1 MRVFLS
7 YAGEHRAV
15 ADSLALRLR
24 QDGHSVFF
32 DRDELPA
39 AESFD
44 NRIRKGLR
52 RSDLLVFLISPES
65 VATGAYAVTEM
76 ELAREHWPNPS
87 GRVLPVMVAPTPYD
101 QIPGYLKAVTVL
113 EPKGNVEADVASA
126 VERLAQK
133 RWRRRLVAVA
143 GVGSLLVALA
153 VGAYLYLRP
162 PAKERE
168 YRRTY
173 YAGFSQIPDSEA
185 AIWLLGRR
193 SDWEGSVVDGTYRL
207 CNVTGNANA
216 SFSNRLSYVDRDDRT
231 IDQSEAK
238 ASVRVGLQP
247 PLGQYSG
254 AGLLYRKRPD
264 RPDHYVFMLT
274 AGGTVSLA
282 RVAKSLRLL
291 WSEELNLGTSPGP
304 VKLTIEGA
312 GRQLRLYVDDRLV
325 HTATDAPALSGDPGV
340 FAMSTG
346 CFVFDDVAVYLP
358 AGGQSPIPR

>member
-1 MRVFLS
+1 VT
-7 YAGEHRAV
+7 
-15 ADSLALRLR
+15 LRLR
-24 QDGHSVFF
+24 QEGHPVFF

-52 RSDLLVFLISPES
+52 RSDLLVFLVSPES
-65 VATGAYAVTEM
+65 VATGGYALTEM
-76 ELAREHWPNPS
+76 ELARERWPNPG

-113 EPKGNVEADVASA
+113 EPMGNVEAEVASA
-126 VERLAQK
+126 VERLARK
-133 RWRRRLVAVA
+133 RWRKQLAA
-143 GVGSLLVALA
+143 ALGVGGLLVVLG
-153 VGAYLYLRP
+153 VGAHLYLRP
-162 PAKERE
+162 RAKERE

-173 YAGFSQIPDSEA
+173 YAGFSQVPESEA

-193 SDWEGSVVDGTYRL
+193 SDWEGSVVDGTYHL
-207 CNVTGNANA
+207 CNVTGNAKA
-216 SFSNRLSYVDRDDRT
+216 SFANRFSYVDRDDRP

-238 ASVRVGLQP
+238 ASVRVSLQP

-282 RVAKSLRLL
+282 RVAKSLRFL
-291 WSEELNLGTSPGP
+291 WSQELNLATTTGP
-304 VKLTIEGA
+304 VKLAIEGE
-312 GRQLRLYVDDRLV
+312 GRELRLYVDDRLV
-325 HTATDAPALSGDPGV
+325 HTATDDPPLSGDPGV

-358 AGGQSPIPR
+358 AGRQSPIPR